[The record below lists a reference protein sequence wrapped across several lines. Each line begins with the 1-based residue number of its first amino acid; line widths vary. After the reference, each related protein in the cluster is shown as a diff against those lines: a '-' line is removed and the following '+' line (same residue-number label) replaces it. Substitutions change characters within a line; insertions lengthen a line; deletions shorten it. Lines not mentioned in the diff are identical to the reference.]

1 MRFAYSQVENLNEA
15 ELCVYN
21 YIVKN
26 LKHILNISVRELSDE
41 VHVSTDTVMRFC
53 KKMGYSGFSEL
64 KYKIKEFYE
73 QQDHADNYEI
83 SDIVGFVEHIKSND
97 YLESLKK
104 AADLIKGADTFQ
116 IFGLGVCRDIA
127 KYTAQRFC
135 RAGFYC
141 YGIDDVNYPILE
153 MPEGAHS
160 VILIIYNHFYQK
172 VIFDQINRYKSKNY
186 TIIMIS
192 LAHVGKFSQLCDLT
206 IYASNGIMKV
216 GQVESGVPM
225 LYTLEKLT
233 DEVIK

>member
-15 ELCVYN
+15 EMCVYN

-26 LKHILNISVRELSDE
+26 LKHILNLSVRELADE
-41 VHVSTDTVMRFC
+41 VHVSTATVMRFC

-73 QQDHADNYEI
+73 QQDQADNYEI
-83 SDIVGFVEHIKSND
+83 NDIDGFVEHIKSND
-97 YLESLKK
+97 YLDRLKK
-104 AADLIKGADTFQ
+104 AADLIKGADKFQ
-116 IFGLGVCRDIA
+116 ILGLGVCRDIA

-153 MPEGAHS
+153 VPEGAHS

-172 VIFDQINRYKSKNY
+172 VIFDQINKYKSKNY

-192 LAHVGKFSQLCDLT
+192 LANIGKFNQLCDLT

-225 LYTLEKLT
+225 LYTLEKLM

>member
-1 MRFAYSQVENLNEA
+1 MSFTYSQVENLNEA

-26 LKHILNISVRELSDE
+26 LKHILNISVRELADE
-41 VHVSTDTVMRFC
+41 VHVSTATVMLFC

-83 SDIVGFVEHIKSND
+83 SDIVGFVEHIQSND

-153 MPEGAHS
+153 VPEGAHS
-160 VILIIYNHFYQK
+160 VILFIYNHFYQK

-186 TIIMIS
+186 IIIMIS
-192 LAHVGKFSQLCDLT
+192 LAHVGKFSQLCDLI